1 MPVAIFTWR
10 LHNPGPAP
18 VDATLAFSIA
28 NIAGYDGVTTLDR
41 NASTKMLGRRLNSW
55 QQEHGLAGIALTT
68 EKYAPDHANFGS
80 LAIATSWPDLTYT
93 LRWKRAGWFDA
104 FQSFWD
110 DFADGRLA
118 DEGTRRPDLL
128 ARWPDRLRHA
138 GPARPPGAGRKRA
151 ALPIVLAW
159 HMPNLTNTWNAGWR
173 GLEGLVGKPIGNHYA
188 TRFKDA

>member
-41 NASTKMLGRRLNSW
+41 NASTKMLGRSLNSW

-68 EKYAPDHANFGS
+68 EKYAPNHANFGS
-80 LAIATSWPDLTYT
+80 AVATSWPSLTYT

-118 DEGTRRPDLL
+118 DDPTPDRSPDGRIDYGTLGLRVHL
-128 ARWPDRLRHA
+128 ARA
-138 GPARPPGAGRKRA
+138 KARA
-151 ALPIVLAW
+151 ADRAGLAYAQPDQ
-159 HMPNLTNTWNAGWR
+159 HLERRLAGWK
-173 GLEGLVGKPIGNHYA
+173 GWCKPIGNHYA